1 MPKRSSDGTRTQ
13 TAGHPVAVGLREFV
27 SVDGGLE
34 AALCEARGLGAALI
48 AVHPYSLESAFE
60 SIRGTAWFAETP
72 DRAVELVDRFELF
85 NREERFHW
93 VAERELP
100 FVATG
105 DFHLPEHLFTRK
117 TLLTCE
123 CTEGAIIERV
133 RSSTPCALMR
143 IGTARVAA

>member
-1 MPKRSSDGTRTQ
+1 M
-13 TAGHPVAVGLREFV
+13 
-27 SVDGGLE
+27 
-34 AALCEARGLGAALI
+34 
-48 AVHPYSLESAFE
+48 
-60 SIRGTAWFAETP
+60 
-72 DRAVELVDRFELF
+72 VDRFELF

-105 DFHLPEHLFTRK
+105 DFHVPEHLSTWK

-123 CTEGAIIERV
+123 RTESAVVERL